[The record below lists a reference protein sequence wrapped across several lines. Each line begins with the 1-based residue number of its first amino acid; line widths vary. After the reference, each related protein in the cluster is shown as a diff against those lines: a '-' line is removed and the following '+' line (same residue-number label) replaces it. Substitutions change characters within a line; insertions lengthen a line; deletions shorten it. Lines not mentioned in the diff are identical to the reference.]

1 MTRKL
6 NEDETLKFVQLYRE
20 QECLW
25 DKRCD
30 AYKNK
35 LMRASAIEALRD
47 GMNKRL
53 TTYEDNT
60 EDSHSVSSH
69 ISTHE
74 QGSSSVNTPRS
85 DNGVENESETPQE
98 AEQDTSQFT
107 PPTKKTKRGKLSQ
120 LSDMIKDLT
129 NINNENTNTSI
140 CSEETDLDIFGKSV
154 SAQMKKLSE
163 E

>member
-1 MTRKL
+1 MCF
-6 NEDETLKFVQLYRE
+6 E
-20 QECLW
+20 LW

-30 AYKNK
+30 AYKNR

-53 TTYEDNT
+53 TTDEVKAKINSIRNTYYLEIDKIEKSTRSGAGGHIYKPKIIWFDEYDSFVKPVTVRRTTDNT

-85 DNGVENESETPQE
+85 DNGVENESETPQ
-98 AEQDTSQFT
+98 DVRTRYTTIHSSH
-107 PPTKKTKRGKLSQ
+107 KK
-120 LSDMIKDLT
+120 
-129 NINNENTNTSI
+129 N
-140 CSEETDLDIFGKSV
+140 
-154 SAQMKKLSE
+154 
-163 E
+163 